1 MNYRRLGR
9 TGLKVSEICMGTMQF
24 GWTADEDTAHQI
36 LDKAFGLGVNF
47 IDTADV
53 YSRWVEGNHGGEAEQ
68 IVGRWLARG
77 VPRDKV
83 ILATKVRGR
92 MGDGPND
99 EGLSRVHVLAAAQA
113 SLRRLGT
120 DYIDLY
126 QLHSP
131 DLGTPID
138 ETLEALNDL
147 VRRGDVRYIGCSN
160 HEAWRTVAGL
170 WVSDRK
176 NLAAFV
182 SVQPRYNLIDRREF
196 EKELEA
202 ACRAFDLAVLPYSPL
217 AGGFLSGKYVRGVAP
232 PQGTRGAGSERIRG
246 YLETPAAWNALEA
259 LRKVGQARGKSPSQV
274 ALAWLLSKPNI
285 TSPIIGPRD
294 LGQLDDNLGAA
305 GLGLT
310 SEEIEALE
318 RASAWEG

>member
-24 GWTADEDTAHQI
+24 GWTADESTAHLI
-36 LDKAFGLGVNF
+36 LDKAFAAGVNF
-47 IDTADV
+47 IDAADV
-53 YSRWVEGNHGGEAEQ
+53 YSRWVEGNRGGEAEE
-68 IVGRWLARG
+68 IVGRWLGRG
-77 VPRDKV
+77 IPRQEV

-99 EGLSRVHVLAAAQA
+99 EGLSRLHIMAAAQA

-160 HEAWRTVAGL
+160 FEAWRTVQGL
-170 WVSDRK
+170 WVADRR
-176 NLAAFV
+176 NLTAFA

-196 EKELEA
+196 ENELQA
-202 ACRAFDLAVLPYSPL
+202 ACRAFELAVLPYSPL
-217 AGGFLSGKYVRGVAP
+217 AGGFLSGKYTRGVAP
-232 PQGTRGAGSERIRG
+232 PPGTRGAGSDRIRG
-246 YLETPAAWNALEA
+246 YLEKPVAWNALEA
-259 LRKVGQARGKSPSQV
+259 LRQVGQARGNSPSQV
-274 ALAWLLSKPNI
+274 ALAWLLSKPHI

-305 GLGLT
+305 GLVL
-310 SEEIEALE
+310 SSDEIEALE
-318 RASAWEG
+318 RATAWE

>member
-24 GWTADEDTAHQI
+24 GWTADEATAHLI
-36 LDKAFGLGVNF
+36 LDKAFDAGVNF

-53 YSRWVEGNHGGEAEQ
+53 YSRWVEGNQGGEAEQ
-68 IVGRWLARG
+68 IVGRWLGRG
-77 VPRDKV
+77 IPRDKV

-99 EGLSRVHVLAAAQA
+99 EGLSRLHILAAAQA

-160 HEAWRTVAGL
+160 FEAWRTVEAL

-176 NLAAFV
+176 DLTAFA

-196 EKELEA
+196 EIELQA

-217 AGGFLSGKYVRGVAP
+217 AGGFLTGKYQRGLAP
-232 PQGTRGAGSERIRG
+232 PAGTRGAGSDRIRG
-246 YLETPAAWNALEA
+246 YLEWPTAWNALDA
-259 LRKVGQARGKSPSQV
+259 LGRVGQARGSSPSQV
-274 ALAWLLSKPNI
+274 ALGWLLSKPHI

-294 LGQLDDNLGAA
+294 LGQLADNLGAV
-305 GLGLT
+305 GLVLT
-310 SEEIEALE
+310 ADEVEALE
-318 RASAWEG
+318 RATA